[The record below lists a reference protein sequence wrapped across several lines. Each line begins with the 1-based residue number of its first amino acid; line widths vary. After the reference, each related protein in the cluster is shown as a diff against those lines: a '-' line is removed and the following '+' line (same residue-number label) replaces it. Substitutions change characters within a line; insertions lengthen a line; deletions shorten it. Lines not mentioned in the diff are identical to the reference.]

1 MVKHKE
7 KDLRKSLEYQDSL
20 KKQNDILV
28 SVVGVYYTMH
38 IISLTQDNVREV
50 STSEIVREFV
60 NRKGNASSYSTCRQK
75 RRFLGIQ

>member
-60 NRKGNASSYSTCRQK
+60 NRKENASSYSTCRQK